1 MHNGADLYE
10 AAESQANGR
19 PVYMTQNTA
28 NTTGQCV
35 QYFND
40 VPSYMDTSAASQQQ
54 HTAVNQAYA
63 NFSFNSSASSSLSSS
78 SSSSSSDTLVAD
90 LDFLLTTTHSNT
102 QQPHTQR
109 FTRHVNVNNNI
120 QRPAP
125 LSTPAIHNPFSHDD
139 DHHSHHHTQHG
150 HHHVMDDEVNGYY
163 SFSNDLLHNQTN
175 SLPQPVIMSNQ
186 VCESFGL
193 IMFVKLRLN
202 FIFYLKNCLENNE
215 FNYNN
220 TLPKNS
226 VELPT
231 DLDSLMLDSSNMNT
245 STTNNYYMQP
255 MHELSIL
262 DHSSLDLTSLNGG
275 SKQLLAYNQ
284 HNHQLPIGSNVQ
296 QQQQQQQPAPAS
308 TIIIQQQNFSIKNQT
323 FVEAAAASKLKQK
336 SKYIMTSD
344 FQHQASRKRGLTTNN
359 RSLSSSGHPTGY
371 LDSTKSY
378 SMPNTPATAYST
390 PHDSIKRLKYEIKQ
404 DPGESEFV
412 NELNLSATTKYKR
425 YDEFKCWVCGD
436 QSSGNHYG
444 ALTCEACKL
453 FFRRHSTTIS
463 SSSSSSSSS
472 LPNVA
477 SPSSI
482 NSSSSSNN
490 ELKTLSQCAQRNC
503 QITVQTRSSCPE
515 CRYRKCI
522 AVGMGLNRTTFGRHT
537 TVQKVRYNTR
547 VTDLFAEIMKL
558 FMQLK
563 EKLDFQPHNHAKNNA
578 FANLLIPSNTG
589 LNLINQSHSNLK
601 LIESK
606 LELETNLS
614 AFYNEVIDLM
624 TPAANLASLKS
635 NDLKDFKPF
644 NSCNPS
650 NSPAASNI
658 TMNTLIAFCL
668 IFGYNLKLG
677 DSFLA
682 TATAAVHHHQQL
694 DASMM
699 MNSSQVQHI
708 CKQIKEL
715 EDQFSTFAIRIKIIY
730 FLLIMYTSQSSNSL
744 YECEP
749 TLNSNTCMQ
758 YNAAT
763 VSSTTAASSSSMQFN
778 NVYNCY
784 YQPGNPINAV
794 ATTAASSTTTARLN
808 SYDDFIEDSSNIQR
822 TFLDLL
828 NSEMDFQQNTVS
840 SARVSLLLK
849 LDQFV

>member
-1 MHNGADLYE
+1 M
-10 AAESQANGR
+10 
-19 PVYMTQNTA
+19 
-28 NTTGQCV
+28 
-35 QYFND
+35 
-40 VPSYMDTSAASQQQ
+40 
-54 HTAVNQAYA
+54 
-63 NFSFNSSASSSLSSS
+63 
-78 SSSSSSDTLVAD
+78 
-90 LDFLLTTTHSNT
+90 
-102 QQPHTQR
+102 
-109 FTRHVNVNNNI
+109 
-120 QRPAP
+120 
-125 LSTPAIHNPFSHDD
+125 
-139 DHHSHHHTQHG
+139 
-150 HHHVMDDEVNGYY
+150 
-163 SFSNDLLHNQTN
+163 
-175 SLPQPVIMSNQ
+175 
-186 VCESFGL
+186 
-193 IMFVKLRLN
+193 
-202 FIFYLKNCLENNE
+202 
-215 FNYNN
+215 
-220 TLPKNS
+220 
-226 VELPT
+226 PT

-245 STTNNYYMQP
+245 STTNYYMQP

-262 DHSSLDLTSLNGG
+262 DHSSLDLTSLNSG
-275 SKQLLAYNQ
+275 SKQLKDSFEPLVSHNH
-284 HNHQLPIGSNVQ
+284 HNHQLPIGSNLQ
-296 QQQQQQQPAPAS
+296 QQQQQQQQQHTPAN

-323 FVEAAAASKLKQK
+323 FVEAAAAAASKLKQK

-344 FQHQASRKRGLTTNN
+344 FQHQTSKKRGLTNNN
-359 RSLSSSGHPTGY
+359 RSFSSSANPTGY

-378 SMPNTPATAYST
+378 SMPSTPAIAYST
-390 PHDSIKRLKYEIKQ
+390 PQDSIKRLKYEIKQ
-404 DPGESEFV
+404 DPSETEFV
-412 NELNLSATTKYKR
+412 NELNLSTTTKYKR

-463 SSSSSSSSS
+463 SSSTSSSS

-563 EKLDFQPHNHAKNNA
+563 EKLDFQPHSHAKNNG

-624 TPAANLASLKS
+624 TPATSLASLKS

-644 NSCNPS
+644 NGGN
-650 NSPAASNI
+650 NLPAASNI
-658 TMNTLIAFCL
+658 TTNTLIAFCL

-677 DSFLA
+677 EGFLA
-682 TATAAVHHHQQL
+682 NATAAVHQQL
-694 DASMM
+694 DATMM

-749 TLNSNTCMQ
+749 TNGSNSCMQ
-758 YNAAT
+758 DT
-763 VSSTTAASSSSMQFN
+763 VSSTNAASSSSMQFN
-778 NVYNCY
+778 NLDNCY
-784 YQPGNPINAV
+784 YQPGNAIGAV
-794 ATTAASSTTTARLN
+794 ATTATAAASSTTTTRLN